1 MIKLSLASAATAL
14 LAAAPA
20 IAGTTVFTSEAEFR
34 AAAAGA
40 ALSLESF
47 EQARGTGTSL
57 DFGGDVSFACR
68 NCAPALSTR
77 YATDGRLSL
86 GVNTGV
92 AEPMEFSFVDAINA
106 VSFDLSDFGSLA
118 PADLMVS
125 VGGQDISLLRNFS
138 GTTGNRLFFGFISGT
153 AFSGFRLTGGNS
165 GDTAYY
171 DRMSFGANAVAGAV
185 PEPSVWAM
193 LIAGFGV
200 VGGLM
205 RRTPRRRHVAFAA

>member
-1 MIKLSLASAATAL
+1 MVLGT
-14 LAAAPA
+14 APA
-20 IAGTTVFTSEAEFR
+20 AAGTTVFTNEADFR

-40 ALSLESF
+40 TLSLESF
-47 EQARGTGTSL
+47 EQARGTGNTL

-92 AEPMEFSFVDAINA
+92 AEPMEFSFANAINA
-106 VSFDLSDFGSLA
+106 VSFDLSDFGSLSA
-118 PADLMVS
+118 ADLVLS
-125 VGGQDISLLRNFS
+125 LGGEDISLLRNFTGS
-138 GTTGNRLFFGFISGT
+138 TGNRLFFGFISDT
-153 AFSGFRLTGGNS
+153 AFSSFRLTGGNS

-171 DRMSFGANAVAGAV
+171 DRMSFGANAVSGAV

-193 LIAGFGV
+193 LIVGFGM
-200 VGGLM
+200 VGSLL
-205 RRTPRRRHVAFAA
+205 RRTPRRRHVAHAA